1 MALAMNWTPITYV
14 EPSTDGG
21 QILLMRDGIVV
32 GGGVVFLEILGI
44 RF

>member
-1 MALAMNWTPITYV
+1 MALAMNWNPNAYV
-14 EPSTDGG
+14 EPSTNGG

-32 GGGVVFLEILGI
+32 GGGVVILETLGI